1 MLKKPDQKKE
11 HILHDSIYIILKK
24 VWGGGEGYKRG
35 TRKTFEGHGY
45 VQYLDCGD
53 HFTAA

>member
-1 MLKKPDQKKE
+1 MLKKPYQKKE